1 MTKFIFL
8 LEYNEYI
15 RDKVNNIESKY
26 SDEYINQS
34 ISSISRGGKLILK
47 EGLIYS
53 QPQKTTVDILKRRF
67 TELDTQIYDGG
78 DISIMGMYNKLSKY
92 IPLINNLGYFI
103 SSAFIGNDNIS
114 FTEKTIGDIKVD
126 EIFIEPK
133 YDYQVDIPKVLYHA
147 SPLKFKE
154 KILKSG
160 LSPRSGNKLSNHPDR
175 IYLTDSYNKCIRFGE
190 YLVMNDRES
199 EYYKNGYCIYEISGD
214 SINNLYSD
222 INFREGGFYTLDNIS
237 PNRIK
242 LLKEIRKDDL

>member
-1 MTKFIFL
+1 MSKFIFL

-15 RDKVNNIESKY
+15 RDNVNNIDSKY
-26 SDEYINQS
+26 SDEYIS
-34 ISSISRGGKLILK
+34 KYMSSVSRGGRLILK

-53 QPQKTTVDILKRRF
+53 QPQKITIDILKRKF
-67 TELDTQIYDGG
+67 SELDIQIDDDS
-78 DISIMGMYNKLSKY
+78 DISIVGMDHKLSKY
-92 IPLINNLGYFI
+92 VPLINNLGYFI
-103 SSAFIGNDNIS
+103 SSAFIGSDNIS
-114 FTEKTIGDIKVD
+114 FTEETIGNIKVD

-133 YDYQVDIPKVLYHA
+133 YDYQVDNPKVLYHT

-175 IYLTDSYNKCIRFGE
+175 IYLTDSFNKCIRFGE
-190 YLVMNDRES
+190 YLVMNNHES

-214 SINNLYSD
+214 SINKLYSD

-237 PNRIK
+237 SDKIK
-242 LLKEIRKDDL
+242 LLKEIKKDDL